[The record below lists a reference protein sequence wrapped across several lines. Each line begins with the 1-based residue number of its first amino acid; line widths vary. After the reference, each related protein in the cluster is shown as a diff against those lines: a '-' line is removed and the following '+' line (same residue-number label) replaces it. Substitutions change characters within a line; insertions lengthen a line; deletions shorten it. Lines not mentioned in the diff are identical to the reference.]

1 MIKTLLKIA
10 VAVAAVFSLNSCD
23 MEMYGTYTFSHSIVY
38 SHLSEGQEGYDK
50 NHIEATSEA
59 LEKYFGE
66 LELDEPMSFTGTHY
80 EAAQYGSDFLSDIFE
95 KFEADKAY
103 IVSLLTDVEKV
114 TYMMNM
120 SGNKSNVTIGYFI
133 WAHERDESGEEG
145 ESGQP
150 GTETTTLL

>member
-10 VAVAAVFSLNSCD
+10 VAVAAVFGLNSCD
-23 MEMYGTYTFSHSIVY
+23 MDMYGTYTFSHSIVY
-38 SHLSEGQEGYDK
+38 THLSEGQEGYDK
-50 NHIEATSEA
+50 NHIDATTKAIE
-59 LEKYFGE
+59 EYFGE

-80 EAAQYGSDFLSDIFE
+80 EAAEYGNNFLKGLFE

-103 IVSLLTDVEKV
+103 IVSLLTDAEQV

-120 SGNKSNVTIGYFI
+120 SGHKSNVTLGYFI

-145 ESGQP
+145 ESSQT